1 MKIPEKKKSGGS
13 VPEGWAS
20 THQWISR
27 FLEDK
32 TTPRKIV
39 HWHAWALSHMK
50 QGWSRTE
57 IEDRIRKSWHQ
68 HTMSRDMSP
77 LEPELLDVLRE
88 VYKLADSGGTPSQ
101 CAVVY
106 RSLAKQYPSRD
117 WLSDWADRWEEAGSD
132 WKAVVLP

>member
-1 MKIPEKKKSGGS
+1 MGRKSDSPVSG
-13 VPEGWAS
+13 PQGWAS

-39 HWHAWALSHMK
+39 QWHNWARGRME
-50 QGWSRTE
+50 QGWSR
-57 IEDRIRKSWHQ
+57 IQVEDRIRAAWHT
-68 HTMSRDMSP
+68 HELTHDVEP
-77 LEPELLDVLRE
+77 LEPELQLALAGVLE
-88 VYKLADSGGTPSQ
+88 QASAGWTPAQ

-106 RSLAKQYPSRD
+106 RSLYRQHPSRH
-117 WLSDWADRWEEAGSD
+117 WLGDWAERWEKAGTD